1 MAATTT
7 NVLIIDIHTLLLVS
21 DKKLGIVASG
31 NNENFCV
38 VHADSG
44 QGKIHKNKKTF
55 LPCVEESSFQSS
67 QISLVGPVAFF
78 GATYL
83 QVSK

>member
-7 NVLIIDIHTLLLVS
+7 NVLLIDIHMLLLVS

-31 NNENFCV
+31 NNKDFCL

-44 QGKIHKNKKTF
+44 HGKI
-55 LPCVEESSFQSS
+55 EELKDLFA
-67 QISLVGPVAFF
+67 VC
-78 GATYL
+78 
-83 QVSK
+83 